1 MSSFDP
7 AYLDAYRQKFGKNP
21 PDPLMFEPLTEAD
34 KAFNKQYQATQS
46 NNRTNGGSPLSTGGT
61 VSGGSLF
68 TQQQVE
74 SILGLKPGQA
84 TGGYAQNLINTDP
97 QAAARYNAAVNAVTM
112 PATQSVQ
119 RGVQGVVP
127 MSVEPLNP
135 AERIGYSTLARGVDT
150 SGMQAGMGSL
160 QEMLA
165 NPQAFAGK
173 FTSPLAT
180 SQLQQSQD
188 LITRGT
194 RPVTGAMVE
203 EKFNPYMANMQ
214 TMLDDYGQRA
224 ANKLQA
230 NMPGQRSFGTT
241 SQGMQLSELSRNLLN
256 QKGQLQYTGWNDA
269 YGRAFDEG
277 GRDIT
282 GAQAL
287 QQGAG
292 TTQDIFSNASQIGTG
307 AAMNLSSLAQ
317 NLANAQIT
325 NAQNQIGTGRDIR
338 TFNQGVA
345 DKIAGNVNQMQN
357 YDLNQLNNLAGML
370 GQISGTSQIT
380 PTGSTPSTAQKIGGI
395 TGLLG
400 DWIGKMQPQQQYGTY
415 QQQGALPWQ
424 QAGATYPI
432 MA

>member
-1 MSSFDP
+1 MATAAD
-7 AYLDAYRQKFGKNP
+7 LQRQAAIRAAGYTGEFGKGGA
-21 PDPLMFEPLTEAD
+21 DAFLMQRFGNT
-34 KAFNKQYQATQS
+34 AT
-46 NNRTNGGSPLSTGGT
+46 P
-61 VSGGSLF
+61 V
-68 TQQQVE
+68 
-74 SILGLKPGQA
+74 
-84 TGGYAQNLINTDP
+84 NTP
-97 QAAARYNAAVNAVTM
+97 
-112 PATQSVQ
+112 SVV
-119 RGVQGVVP
+119 RGANGVVP

-135 AERIGYSTLARGVDT
+135 AERTGYGTLAAGVDT
-150 SGMQAGMGSL
+150 SGMRAGMGSL

-165 NPQAFAGK
+165 NPQAYAQR
-173 FTSPLAT
+173 FTNPQAT
-180 SQLQQSQD
+180 AQLQQSQD

-203 EKFNPYMANMQ
+203 EKFNPYMSNMQ
-214 TMLDDYGQRA
+214 AMLDEYGQRA

-241 SQGMQLSELSRNLLN
+241 SQASQLSSLSRDLIN
-256 QKGQLQYTGWNDA
+256 QKGQLQYAGYNDA

-277 GRDIT
+277 GRDLS

-287 QQGAG
+287 QQGAQ
-292 TTQDIFSNASQIGTG
+292 TAQNTFANAAQIGTG
-307 AAMNLSSLAQ
+307 GAMNLSNLAQ
-317 NLANAQIT
+317 NFANAQIT
-325 NAQNQIGTGRDIR
+325 NAQNQIGAGRDIR

-345 DKIAGNVNQMQN
+345 DKIAGNVNNMQN

-380 PTGSTPSTAQKIGGI
+380 PTGSTPSTAQKIGGV

-400 DWIGKMQPQQQYGTY
+400 DWVNKVSTPAQQYGTY